1 MLPLICLMAWEKS
14 FFALA
19 LMVQIYMFLDIVD
32 GNLARNK
39 HMQSELG
46 KKLDVISDTLFY
58 TVGYFF
64 IGLGVEA
71 PIGVVLMAILVQH
84 FYGMIA
90 TYYIVPKIRKLEVFK
105 HTRLKKFFIDRDILF
120 GMDASLETLITS
132 VLLLTSIRKYIYIV
146 CPVLWM
152 LDLIYRLYELNWV
165 NRYNVKG

>member
-1 MLPLICLMAWEKS
+1 
-14 FFALA
+14 
-19 LMVQIYMFLDIVD
+19 
-32 GNLARNK
+32 
-39 HMQSELG
+39 
-46 KKLDVISDTLFY
+46 
-58 TVGYFF
+58 
-64 IGLGVEA
+64 
-71 PIGVVLMAILVQH
+71 MAILVQH